1 MFSELYFVTF
11 SSSRM
16 NPFKLLSLLRNVVH
30 CFLSFCDRLR
40 LADNA
45 AAALH
50 GVLPEYP
57 GPVWKGNHRRLL
69 PEALQGLCGTYQT
82 GENLNVNYIVCHF
95 SFFQKF
101 GISFSL
107 QDYTRSGP
115 RILTVCWHLL
125 GKACNTSLDHWG
137 NKHGGFLVVISIHS
151 DEFILK

>member
-1 MFSELYFVTF
+1 
-11 SSSRM
+11 M
-16 NPFKLLSLLRNVVH
+16 NPFKLFSSLRNVVH

-57 GPVWKGNHRRLL
+57 GPVWKGNSRRLL
-69 PEALQGLCGTYQT
+69 PEALHRLCGAHQT
-82 GENLNVNYIVCHF
+82 GEHLHVNYRVCHF
-95 SFFQKF
+95 SFFQKLD
-101 GISFSL
+101 ISFSF

-115 RILTVCWHLL
+115 CILTVLHLR
-125 GKACNTSLDHWG
+125 GKACNTSLGPWG

-151 DEFILK
+151 DEFTLKYMLLIHT